1 MSHPAPPP
9 DARAARLAV
18 SALFFV
24 NGAGFASILP
34 RLPAIKESLG
44 LSNAEL
50 GMAIAA
56 MPAGG
61 LLAGGLV
68 GLLIARFGS
77 GRTVTVAG
85 TATAL
90 ALAGVGL
97 APTWALLALAY
108 LVLGAF
114 DATMDAAMNAHGLGV
129 QRRYG
134 RSILQGFHGIWSAGS
149 MAGGAVG
156 AIAAVAG
163 VPLQVQVAL
172 VAPSLAAIVLIA
184 SRGLL
189 PARIADAHNP
199 GDATGEPIH
208 VRNAPRLL
216 RVLVPIAMLGI
227 LCAIL
232 QSTAATWSAV
242 FLTDVLLQ
250 PAGVA
255 ATAFVVYMAFMT
267 LGRLTNDRWI
277 DRLGGVP
284 VVRAGALGGAAG
296 VGLVIAAGALGTW
309 PLAFIGFAAIGMG
322 SSPMFPVMIGAA
334 GSRPGIPAG
343 HGVAL
348 TSWLVRIGMVVAPA
362 TVGIAADAAG
372 LGVAFLIPL
381 AAALVIAAL
390 AVPLTGGRSSR
401 AAATVPVVPVAA
413 AD

>member
-1 MSHPAPPP
+1 MSHPAPPSR
-9 DARAARLAV
+9 ARTARIAV

-34 RLPAIKESLG
+34 RLPAIKDSLG

-50 GMAIAA
+50 GLALAAI
-56 MPAGG
+56 PVGG

-77 GRTVTVAG
+77 GLTAAVAG

-97 APTWALLALAY
+97 APSWAVLALAY

-129 QRRYG
+129 ERRYG
-134 RSILQGFHGIWSAGS
+134 RSILQGFHGTWSAGS

-156 AIAAVAG
+156 AIAAAGG
-163 VPLQVQVAL
+163 VPVPVQVMV
-172 VAPSLAAIVLIA
+172 VAPALAVIVLVA

-189 PARIADAHNP
+189 PARIADAHPP
-199 GDATGEPIH
+199 GDEAEEPIH

-216 RVLVPIAMLGI
+216 RVLGPIAMLGI
-227 LCAIL
+227 LCALL

-242 FLTDVLLQ
+242 FLTDVLQ
-250 PAGVA
+250 TSAGVA
-255 ATAFVVYMAFMT
+255 ATAFVVYMASMT
-267 LGRLTNDRWI
+267 VGRLTNDRWI
-277 DRLGGVP
+277 DRFGGVP
-284 VVRAGALGGAAG
+284 VVRTGALIGAAG
-296 VGLVIAAGALGTW
+296 VGAVIAAGLLGAA
-309 PLAFIGFAAIGMG
+309 PLAFAGFAAIGIG

-334 GSRPGIPAG
+334 GTRPGIPAG

-348 TSWLVRIGMVVAPA
+348 TSWLMRLGFIFVPA
-362 TVGIAADAAG
+362 VVGIAADAVG
-372 LGVAFLIPL
+372 LGAAFLIPL
-381 AAALVIAAL
+381 AAAFAIAAL
-390 AVPLTGGRSSR
+390 AVPLTGGWSHRTPIVPL
-401 AAATVPVVPVAA
+401 AAVAR
-413 AD
+413 